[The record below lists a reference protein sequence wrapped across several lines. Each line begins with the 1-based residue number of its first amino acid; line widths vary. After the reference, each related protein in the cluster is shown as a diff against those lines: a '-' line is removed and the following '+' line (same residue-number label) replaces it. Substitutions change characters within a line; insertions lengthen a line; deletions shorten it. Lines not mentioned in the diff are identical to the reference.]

1 MPFKPQIKLLVASKE
16 LQTSATIPN
25 PSEEDRAAFVWLA
38 FTPEDLKTAVET
50 YKAAVREMLSSRS
63 KSHSRRCLELRASWG
78 HPGSGEED
86 CPDPNCPSA
95 K

>member
-1 MPFKPQIKLLVASKE
+1 MAFKPQIKLLAASKE
-16 LQTSATIPN
+16 DQLQVTIPN

-38 FTPEDLKTAVET
+38 FTPEDLKPAVEA
-50 YKAAVREMLSSRS
+50 YKTAVREMLSSRS
-63 KSHSRRCLELRASWG
+63 KSHSTRCLELRASWV